1 MGSVIPLNFHASKF
15 IVGHVFLH
23 AMEFLEDTKEVVE
36 VFQAHVFDTK
46 AIYNEAELI
55 GSLFVVPETRC
66 WGRFVKTF
74 GLKMG
79 AEKIVS

>member
-1 MGSVIPLNFHASKF
+1 MLEFYKQRRYIAWHTDAAAVGSVIPLNFHASKF

-66 WGRFVKTF
+66 
-74 GLKMG
+74 
-79 AEKIVS
+79 